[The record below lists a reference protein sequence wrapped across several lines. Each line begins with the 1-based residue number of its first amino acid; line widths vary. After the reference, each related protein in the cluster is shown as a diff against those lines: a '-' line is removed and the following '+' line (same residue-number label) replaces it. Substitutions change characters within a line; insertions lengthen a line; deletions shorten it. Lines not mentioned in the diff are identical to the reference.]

1 MSQRAL
7 IITLLCSLALNFF
20 LLGAGATIVVV
31 ARAVKN
37 RAVAAQTANGPLQPV
52 RRAALALPP
61 VPRAEFA
68 EAVKAINTEERPTL
82 QQARQLRIEAW
93 TALGTE
99 KVDASAVKAKLD
111 QARLM
116 ETGARSKIEAAIV
129 DFTVKLPQD
138 QRAKV
143 GEEMRPQSQLQPQQP
158 AATTAAP

>member
-1 MSQRAL
+1 MSPRAL
-7 IITLLCSLALNFF
+7 TITLLCSLALNFF

-31 ARAVKN
+31 ARAVKA

-61 VPRAEFA
+61 LSRGQFA
-68 EAVKAINTEERPTL
+68 AAVKAVNTDQRPAL

-93 TALGTE
+93 TALGSD
-99 KVDASAVKAKLD
+99 KVDAAAIKAKLD

-116 ETGARSKIEAAIV
+116 ETGARSHIEAAIV

-143 GEEMRPQSQLQPQQP
+143 GEEMRPQPQLQQQP

>member
-1 MSQRAL
+1 MSPRAL
-7 IITLLCSLALNFF
+7 TITLLCSLALNFF

-37 RAVAAQTANGPLQPV
+37 RAVAAQAASGPLQPV

-61 VPRAEFA
+61 VQRAQFA
-68 EAVKAINTEERPTL
+68 GAVKAINTDQRPTL

-93 TALGTE
+93 TALGSD
-99 KVDASAVKAKLD
+99 KVDAAAIKAKLE

-116 ETGARSKIEAAIV
+116 ETGARSRIEAAIV

-143 GEEMRPQSQLQPQQP
+143 GEEMRPQPQLQQQP
-158 AATTAAP
+158 GATTAAQ